1 MIRKNLIRSLSVLIV
16 FSIVATFC
24 IGFFDHNNVVA
35 SGTDYYSQFVSDS
48 VTGYK
53 NPAIGGLDQTGMV
66 WTDKSV
72 YIETEKSNGN
82 FNVVLSALAQMSTEL
97 TTSEYPLDVVFVLDI
112 SGSMNAP
119 VYGGQSNVFK
129 DLKMYQAIEALNAT
143 IGDILSKQGN
153 RVGVTLFGTSGGG
166 KQGLFAEVNNNS
178 GLCYYSEYGSSYK
191 NFMPVSDGWKPDSNK
206 EYLKLY
212 PSNIYADVSEPE
224 APYIIGVAS
233 NEKDSS
239 LNFSYDDNATDE
251 TNLKKRHHVKGSTY
265 TQLGLQYGYELLKEA
280 DRSENSGYKENVPV
294 LVLVTDGMPTVY
306 TENSVPTAANV
317 YKSNEAGEAEG
328 AISAGDYNYN
338 YTLQDDTDNV
348 GYARI
353 DSWITIDCGV
363 YTIKT
368 ANTIASKLNSI
379 ANVGKQSRIFTINIM
394 PEAGENGL
402 KDMSGYRA
410 YTSVVLN
417 PTREN
422 LEKNKDN
429 TAQVWSGNSNV
440 NCKNL
445 YRALFEEVYDLHKD
459 FDDYYAGNISGY
471 NGLPDEEFHMDG
483 KVQGWWNPDFAMPGI
498 NTSYLGVA
506 NLKWQNATS
515 TGTLAPTYSSFA
527 NDFAGTG
534 TINSSKA
541 FGNVFY
547 YNKGAGDS
555 DYANGQLNMKSIN
568 ALDGKRFTGGY
579 VFEADIQLQD
589 QGVANGFL
597 FNYGVEANHY
607 DNGAGNVVSVDNI
620 GLNTFSQT
628 VKGKETFAGAS
639 GIGVTVRNNGIEVY
653 IPTNVSGD
661 NSYISHLFALPTL
674 DDNKKITY
682 SNSGV
687 ANQWI
692 SIKVI
697 DDNNGN
703 FYVFANGVLLCNVKY
718 SGAKSISNITFD
730 AEINGGK
737 RWAYNETY
745 YRDIAICD
753 DKGTILV
760 STNGGLVRSLYSGSN
775 ARARNKA
782 ISIVNR
788 AGSCS
793 IKNLSFAPYKKAYVF
808 SEFTFGRNVT
818 NTTYN
823 AGSVGN
829 DRPIETV
836 TIPLNNSDANNKGVL
851 EVSVRKKIKV
861 SSASV
866 YADLFKVRIY
876 DFKDNSEL
884 KINLIDGTASCLCD
898 GVTSGSVYIIANNR
912 AKYEDKATYANADGK
927 YPTYQIEVKIPT
939 DWNGGLN
946 NPGQLDK
953 YVLSDTSV
961 TKANIVDNFGYA
973 EFNKNSSC
981 GVKVYKLSNWLMER
995 HLSIKGT
1002 ASYVNSNDGT
1012 KSYGSSNYDMFNCT
1026 VTTAS
1031 NGKTTDDYNY
1041 TKMYFELTQN
1051 DSSGTLGQMLMNAF
1065 ADILESLTTVYTPFY
1080 NSSTFKSDLK
1090 FVDVMGVDMVIKDRF
1105 YEITEQDINAC
1116 AEILGTDAN
1125 AVKTAL
1131 KGATKVVLGP
1141 SIHYNDDSKLF
1152 TGLEWIIWQL
1162 LNGSTLTT
1170 IDGYYTNKVIGSNGS
1185 FSYKYYGQVNPAA
1198 GESRSYNLT
1207 EIAIVVSTDQ
1217 LNRQVLTW
1225 TIPQEMVPT
1234 YKIEVKNGV
1243 VEKTYPI
1250 SPIRLVY
1257 DVCYKYSDDIL
1268 NNTQVNNKYYTNAFE
1283 LTDNGNEALT
1293 TVEFVAASDNTYYT
1307 KDNQARLNENIQ
1319 AQTILKTGTT
1329 NAGAPYVTKA
1339 SAVAN
1344 NTLGALDIKFKLGN
1358 VGVWEIN
1365 DCDLTIVKNVL
1376 DTEGN
1381 PITDESTHRLFVF
1394 KVVGRAFVGTNKETV
1409 VYETDVTISGLGGTY
1424 TLCNLPA
1431 FVGLNLDQPIVYT
1444 VTEIAQ
1450 TGYEFVS
1457 VSDDYDWTETGTA
1470 CTGDFVY
1477 SDNTV
1482 NREVTVTF
1490 TNKQSENDGYHSEGN
1505 IVNELGPDSN
1515 QAESHT

>member
-1 MIRKNLIRSLSVLIV
+1 MIRKNLIRSLSILIV

-119 VYGGQSNVFK
+119 VYGGKSNVFA
-129 DLKMYQAIEALNAT
+129 DLKMYQAIEALNST
-143 IGDILSKQGN
+143 IKNILSKDGN

-178 GLCYYSEYGSSYK
+178 GLCYYSEYGSSIK
-191 NFMPVSDGWKPDSNK
+191 NFMPVSDGWKANSNG

-212 PSNIYADVSEPE
+212 PSKTYADVTQPE

-233 NEKDSS
+233 NTKDSS
-239 LNFSYDDNATDE
+239 LSFSYDDKATDE

-265 TQLGLQYGYELLKEA
+265 TQLGLQYGYELLTEA
-280 DRSENSGYKENVPV
+280 DRSENSGYKDNVPV
-294 LVLVTDGMPTVY
+294 LVLVTDGMPTIY

-317 YKSNEAGEAEG
+317 YKSNEVGEAEG

-348 GYARI
+348 GFASL

-379 ANVGKQSRIFTINIM
+379 ENVGKQSRIFTINIM
-394 PEAGENGL
+394 PEVGENGL
-402 KDMSGYRA
+402 TDMSGYRA

-417 PTREN
+417 PTKEN

-459 FDDYYAGNISGY
+459 FDDYYSGNMSGY

-483 KVQGWWNPDFAMPGI
+483 KVQGWWGPDFAMPGI
-498 NTSYLGVA
+498 NTSYLGIA

-515 TGTLAPTYSSFA
+515 TGTLAPNYSSFA
-527 NDFAGTG
+527 SDFTGSG
-534 TINSSKA
+534 TISSSKA

-547 YNKGAGDS
+547 YNHGAPS
-555 DYANGQLNMKSIN
+555 SNYADGQLNMGGIN

-579 VFEADIQLQD
+579 VFEADIQLQS

-607 DNGAGNVVSVDNI
+607 DNGAGNVISVDNV
-620 GLNTFSQT
+620 GLQTYSQT
-628 VKGKETFAGAS
+628 VRGKETFAGAS
-639 GIGVTVRNNGIEVY
+639 GIGVTVKNNGIVVY
-653 IPTNVSGD
+653 IPTNVSGNND
-661 NSYISHLFALPTL
+661 YISQRFELPTL
-674 DDNKKITY
+674 ADDKTITY

-687 ANQWI
+687 ENQWI

-718 SGAKSISNITFD
+718 SGTKSISNITFD
-730 AEINGGK
+730 AEVNGVK

-775 ARARNKA
+775 ARACNKA

-793 IKNLSFAPYKKAYVF
+793 IKNLNFAPYKKAYVF

-818 NTTYN
+818 NPTYN

-836 TIPLNNSDANNKGVL
+836 TIPLNNSDANSKGVL

-912 AKYEDKATYANADGK
+912 TKYENKTTYANADGK

-939 DWNGGLN
+939 DWNGGLD
-946 NPGQLDK
+946 NPGQLDR

-1002 ASYVNSNDGT
+1002 ASYVNSNNGT
-1012 KSYGSSNYDMFNCT
+1012 KSYESSNYDMFNCT

-1031 NGKTTDDYNY
+1031 NGKSSADYSY
-1041 TKMYFELTQN
+1041 TKEYFALTQD
-1051 DSSGTLGQMLMNAF
+1051 DSSGTLGDMLMDAF
-1065 ADILESLTTVYTPFY
+1065 NDILESLTTVYTPFY

-1090 FVDVMGVDMVIKDRF
+1090 FVDVMGVDMVIKDRI

-1116 AEILGTDAN
+1116 AAIIGTDAN
-1125 AVKTAL
+1125 AVKNILNGT
-1131 KGATKVVLGP
+1131 TNVVLGP
-1141 SIHYNDDSKLF
+1141 SIHYNNDSKSF
-1152 TGLEWIIWQL
+1152 TGLEWIVWQL
-1162 LNGSTLTT
+1162 LNGYMPAK
-1170 IDGYYTNKVIGSNGS
+1170 IDGYYTNRVVEKDGS
-1185 FSYKYYGQVNPAA
+1185 FSYKYFGPVKPA
-1198 GESRSYNLT
+1198 EDETRTYNLT
-1207 EIAIVVSTDQ
+1207 EMSIVVSTDSSK
-1217 LNRQVLTW
+1217 RQVLTW
-1225 TIPQEMVPT
+1225 TLPQEIVPT

-1243 VEKTYPI
+1243 VEKHFQILPV
-1250 SPIRLVY
+1250 RLSY
-1257 DVCYKYSDDIL
+1257 DVCYKYSNDIL

-1283 LTDNGNEALT
+1283 LTNNGNEAMT
-1293 TVEFVAASDNTYYT
+1293 TVEFVAAPDNPYYT
-1307 KDNQARLNENIQ
+1307 KDNQTNLEENIQ
-1319 AQTILKTGTT
+1319 AQNILKTGSTLI
-1329 NAGAPYVTKA
+1329 GAPYVTKA

-1344 NTLGALDIKFKLGN
+1344 NTLGALDVKFKLGN
-1358 VGVWEIN
+1358 VGVLEIN

-1376 DTEGN
+1376 DAAGK
-1381 PITDESTHRLFVF
+1381 PIADESTHRLFVF
-1394 KVVGRAFVGTNKETV
+1394 KVVGRAFVGTNKEAV
-1409 VYETDVTISGLGGTY
+1409 VYETDITISGLGGTY
-1424 TLCNLPA
+1424 TLYNLPA
-1431 FVGLNLDQPIVYT
+1431 FVGLNLNQPIVYT

-1450 TGYEFVS
+1450 TGYEFVG
-1457 VSDDYDWTETGTA
+1457 VSDNYDWAETGNA

-1482 NREVTVTF
+1482 KREVTVTF

-1505 IVNELGPDSN
+1505 IVNELGPDAN
-1515 QAESHT
+1515 QVADNT